1 MTRKAKVMAKKR
13 VIKKTLGRPT
23 TYTQALVTMAWAYIK
38 NYKTKHGHEFP
49 SVVGLC
55 SVVNR
60 SRSTLYRW
68 SDEHS
73 DIYQKEFKDILAK
86 LNEEQELV
94 LLNNGINGKFN
105 SNITKLVLG
114 KHNYHEKI
122 DTENTA
128 NISVTIE
135 KADAG
140 TL

>member
-114 KHNYHEKI
+114 KHN
-122 DTENTA
+122 
-128 NISVTIE
+128 
-135 KADAG
+135 
-140 TL
+140 